1 MPTKYIT
8 LDEMLKIRPVN
19 EKKVKKQVRKMINES
34 NAMRLAEIRKT
45 LDLTQ
50 VEIADV
56 IGVDQ
61 SNVSRIESGKFFNT
75 EIGTL
80 QAYVEALGGK
90 LEIYARIGK
99 DIHRLVDKFKTYCCN
114 HSATPPCL
122 EQVPLLVL
130 EKE

>member
-1 MPTKYIT
+1 MELAMATRYIT

-19 EKKVKKQVRKMINES
+19 EKKVKKQVQRMINES

-56 IGVDQ
+56 IGIDQ
-61 SNVSRIESGKFFNT
+61 SNVSRIESGKFCNT

-90 LEIYARIGK
+90 LEIYARMGK
-99 DIHRLVDKFKTYCCN
+99 KKHRLID
-114 HSATPPCL
+114 
-122 EQVPLLVL
+122 
-130 EKE
+130 

>member
-1 MPTKYIT
+1 MVIFRIF
-8 LDEMLKIRPVN
+8 DVFMLLFTIKPVFDLG
-19 EKKVKKQVRKMINES
+19 KFF
-34 NAMRLAEIRKT
+34 LEIRKT

-61 SNVSRIESGKFFNT
+61 SNVSRIEKGKFCNT

-90 LEIYARIGK
+90 LEIYARMGNK
-99 DIHRLVDKFKTYCCN
+99 VHRLID
-114 HSATPPCL
+114 
-122 EQVPLLVL
+122 
-130 EKE
+130 